1 MKKYCLIIVVL
12 FFSVTSF
19 AQKERKYIREGN
31 RYYEKAQSDTARID
45 TAMFEQAEIAY
56 RKALDKKPGDFK
68 AQYNVA
74 NALFKQQK
82 MADSQTQYEEILDK
96 AETKE
101 DRSKVYFNIGNTLLA
116 QQKLDESIEA
126 YKNALRNNPKDLE
139 AKYNL
144 EFARK
149 MKQQQEQQQQQQDQ
163 NKDQQD
169 QNKDQQDQ
177 NKDQQDQNKDQQDQN
192 KDQQDQNKDQQNQNK
207 DQQDQ
212 NKDQQQQQQQQNKIS
227 AQNAEQMLKA
237 LENDEKETQEKV
249 NKMKAQ
255 KAQSSRVDKDW

>member
-1 MKKYCLIIVVL
+1 MNKYSLIIVML
-12 FFSVTSF
+12 LFSVASF

-31 RYYEKAQSDTARID
+31 RYYEKAEADTARID

-68 AQYNVA
+68 AQYNVG
-74 NALFKQQK
+74 NALFKQKK
-82 MADSQTQYEEILDK
+82 MADSQSQYEEILDK
-96 AETKE
+96 SETKE
-101 DRSKVYFNIGNTLLA
+101 DRAKVFFNIGNTLLA

-126 YKNALRNNPKDLE
+126 YKNALRNNPKDID

-149 MKQQQEQQQQQQDQ
+149 MKQQQEQQQQQNKDQ

-177 NKDQQDQNKDQQDQN
+177 NKDQQDQNKD
-192 KDQQDQNKDQQNQNK
+192 KQDQNKDQQNQNQ
-207 DQQDQ
+207 DQQNQ
-212 NKDQQQQQQQQNKIS
+212 NQDKNQQQQQNKIS
-227 AQNAEQMLKA
+227 AQNAAQMLEA
-237 LENDEKETQEKV
+237 LENDEKETQKKV
-249 NKMKAQ
+249 NKIKAEQ
-255 KAQSSRVDKDW
+255 AKTSRIDKDW